1 MRADSGIKAGE
12 VIVSGGWWG
21 SMQNDLKDAVEGC
34 NHITG
39 LINAHQYEGKYSAE
53 ELLDHIERD
62 IREIRK
68 LVEASI
74 TPF

>member
-1 MRADSGIKAGE
+1 MAASNGVTAGD
-12 VIVSGGWWG
+12 VTISGGWW
-21 SMQNDLKDAVEGC
+21 SEMQESLQGAVDGC

-39 LINAHQYEGKYSAE
+39 LIAAHQYEGKYKAE
-53 ELLDHIERD
+53 QLLDHIERD

-68 LVEASI
+68 LVEAAI